1 MKVFDL
7 WGRYIGASTGWKKA
21 AKVNCALL
29 TLTSIIVSIL
39 SIIVAARASHILR
52 VIYFY
57 EAPCDNLTIPVLNL
71 LASSNFFMQ
80 VLNAPSRDELD
91 VAHRRGKWLE
101 IGVSSMR
108 NLFIVSKFKTWC
120 WLGLSVTSVPIHL
133 LFNSAIFSTEYRES
147 DFTITIV
154 TEDFLNGGSYYL
166 PGASLLS
173 ADGFK
178 SDDGLAL
185 ESSGTRLLDG
195 FGQLFSMS
203 EYTTKGSGVERNI
216 SDAALHGK
224 ELKRLEFSDCQREFG
239 LYGATC
245 SGLTRYRDVIL
256 VAQNSAGW
264 KRNEIW
270 HLMDNQTRFWDHYV
284 PPDKPNHLFYYTT
297 CTMNGEF
304 GGFGGSCKSSCYSA
318 LGGIDSDTTSEWP
331 SGYPFFSD
339 AALAYVNG
347 TDADRF
353 GYLYSYHQNNFTS
366 GLQPGTFNLSIH
378 YCLARTIESTCHIG
392 VSPLLLIIVLVCI
405 VCKTSIAA
413 LVTVI
418 LGRRNQRPLVTLGDC
433 LASFIEN
440 PDVKISNFSTI
451 ALANIREGYI
461 LSGRARWQFHTKRRA
476 SMIPHRSW
484 FISYHLFV
492 LTIGAFNLYI
502 RSQIHSS
509 GYFLPD
515 SRNPLLG
522 INAPTFLGC
531 VLLANTPQLVLSLWY
546 FSFNNLFTRLQLVT
560 EWEQYGKDFLPLRV
574 TDPEGKQKSTY
585 RLQLPY
591 KYGLPLITLSA
602 LLHWLLSN
610 TIYTIVSIGDPSL
623 PDDAIATLGYSP
635 VSLLLVAT
643 LAAILITIPLSFSLK
658 RISPH
663 IVPGGNNSLLLAMAC
678 RVSPLSLDRR
688 LTAPAPDAGS
698 GHSFLPHPFP
708 NHDTERNGEADSLLQ
723 LTKLWFPLESHDGE
737 EYSSIRNGE
746 LYAEVQ
752 AEEPHSSDVGG
763 GELQGNTAHGYPV
776 GDTNDEPEDP
786 ADELQRIARSEIRW
800 GVLKMPPEW
809 YDEHDYEPLG
819 FATRGEDV
827 TTPAEGKWYL

>member
-7 WGRYIGASTGWKKA
+7 WGR
-21 AKVNCALL
+21 
-29 TLTSIIVSIL
+29 
-39 SIIVAARASHILR
+39 
-52 VIYFY
+52 
-57 EAPCDNLTIPVLNL
+57 

-91 VAHRRGKWLE
+91 MAHRRGKWLE

-120 WLGLSVTSVPIHL
+120 WLGLSITSFPIHL

-147 DFTITIV
+147 DFTITIA

-173 ADGFK
+173 ADGYN
-178 SDDGLAL
+178 
-185 ESSGTRLLDG
+185 SGTHLLDG

-203 EYTTKGSGVERNI
+203 EYTTKGSGVEKNI

-224 ELKRLEFSDCQREFG
+224 ELKRLDFSDCQREFG
-239 LYGATC
+239 FYGATC

-256 VAQNSAGW
+256 VVQNSAGW
-264 KRNEIW
+264 KRNEMW

-284 PPDKPNHLFYYTT
+284 PSDKPNHLFYYTT

-304 GGFGGSCKSSCYSA
+304 EGCKSSCYSV
-318 LGGIDSDTTSEWP
+318 LGDIDSASTSEWP

-347 TDADRF
+347 TDADLFRHLSSF
-353 GYLYSYHQNNFTS
+353 HQNDFTS
-366 GLQPGTFNLSIH
+366 GLQPGTFNLSVD

-392 VSPLLLIIVLVCI
+392 VSPLLLLVVLICII
-405 VCKTSIAA
+405 CKTSIAA

-433 LASFIEN
+433 LASFIET
-440 PDVKISNFSTI
+440 PDAKTINFSTI
-451 ALANIREGYI
+451 ALANMREGYI
-461 LSGRARWQFHTKRRA
+461 LSGRARWQFRSKRRA

-492 LTIGAFNLYI
+492 FTIGAFVILLAF
-502 RSQIHSS
+502 SAS
-509 GYFLPD
+509 GSFLPD
-515 SRNPLLG
+515 NRNPLLG

-531 VLLANTPQLVLSLWY
+531 VLIANTPQLVLSLWY
-546 FSFNNLFTRLQLVT
+546 FCFNNLFTRLQLVA
-560 EWEQYGKDFLPLRV
+560 EWEQYAKDFSPLRV

-591 KYGLPLITLSA
+591 KYGLPLTTLSA

-610 TIYTIVSIGDPSL
+610 TIYIIVSNGGYLNGGLYDGHSHPDPSL
-623 PDDAIATLGYSP
+623 PKDAIATLGYSP
-635 VSLLLVAT
+635 ISLFLVAT
-643 LAAILITIPLSFSLK
+643 LAAILTVIPLSFGLK
-658 RISPH
+658 RIYPH
-663 IVPGGNNSLLLAMAC
+663 IVPGGTNSLLLAMAC
-678 RVSPLSLDRR
+678 RVSPLSLDQR
-688 LTAPAPDAGS
+688 LTDSAPEGS
-698 GHSFLPHPFP
+698 EHSFLPHPFP
-708 NHDTERNGEADSLLQ
+708 NRDTERDGEADSLLQ
-723 LTKLWFPLESHDGE
+723 LTKLQFPLESHDGE
-737 EYSSIRNGE
+737 EYNNIGNGE
-746 LYAEVQ
+746 LCDEVQ
-752 AEEPHSSDVGG
+752 AEESHGSDVGD
-763 GELQGNTAHGYPV
+763 GELQDNTAHSYPV
-776 GDTNDEPEDP
+776 GDVNDEPKNP

-819 FATRGEDV
+819 FATRREDV
-827 TTPAEGKWYL
+827 TTPVEGKWYL